1 MTTPMRNV
9 EHLPYLLL
17 LHCCRLGW
25 LCITAWLQIGL
36 RRKLSSLFP
45 QRSQHYSNS
54 CESNSSCFT
63 ASSWSHRKIMDKP
76 RKTWENHGTTPE
88 IPGKNRGMS
97 VFQKCLSVIFRSRRV
112 RPGFRKSLRGDSFK
126 SPSNLG
132 KSWKITSNFK
142 ASMKQQNSWFFWH
155 MRKQFVN
162 KMFGRN

>member
-63 ASSWSHRKIMDKP
+63 ASSWWHRKIMDKP
-76 RKTWENHGTTPE
+76 RKN
-88 IPGKNRGMS
+88 M
-97 VFQKCLSVIFRSRRV
+97 
-112 RPGFRKSLRGDSFK
+112 
-126 SPSNLG
+126 G
-132 KSWKITSNFK
+132 KSWNNTGNLKKKTWNFSVPIFFLSSFALVGFHLGFEK
-142 ASMKQQNSWFFWH
+142 ASEATLSKALQTSVKVGKSQAILRLAWSSKTVGSFDICANSL
-155 MRKQFVN
+155 
-162 KMFGRN
+162 